1 VSRMTIWVALRTAV
15 SVNIVP
21 AQPEEIVEM
30 FEKVERGER
39 VYDAFGR
46 DVTAEVVDTIVSWYE
61 YDAGKMILEKK
72 VCEFFNKL
80 KGGARPE
87 DIVLA
92 TAIAR
97 LYGIKVDKF
106 MVTKAIWSKD
116 PSLIPTPPACSK

>member
-1 VSRMTIWVALRTAV
+1 MTIWITLRTAV

-30 FEKVERGER
+30 FEEVKRGKR

-80 KGGARPE
+80 KGDARPE

-97 LYGIKVDKF
+97 FYRINVDALT
-106 MVTKAIWSKD
+106 VAKAIWNKD
-116 PSLIPTPPACSK
+116 PSLIPTPPVCSK

>member
-1 VSRMTIWVALRTAV
+1 MTIWITLRTAV
-15 SVNIVP
+15 SVNIAP

-30 FEKVERGER
+30 FEEVKRGKR

-80 KGGARPE
+80 KGDAR

-92 TAIAR
+92 AAIAR
-97 LYGIKVDKF
+97 FYRINVDALT
-106 MVTKAIWSKD
+106 VAKAIWNKD
-116 PSLIPTPPACSK
+116 PSLIPTPPVCSK